1 MIDLQGFGGLLAEG
15 TWMTIRVTMI
25 AATAGVCIGIGVA
38 LMKLSGSR
46 LLRFLAESYT
56 TVLRGVPILLVIL
69 LFYFGAI
76 AAVNA
81 VARAVGYSQ
90 FIDVSAFAAGCL
102 ALSLAFG
109 AYSAEVFRGALQ
121 SIPKGQVEAARAI
134 GLPRSKTFFKI
145 TLPQVWRLALPGL
158 CNIFLVIMK
167 ETALISVVGLDELM
181 RKTQFAV
188 DFTKKPFTFFLV
200 AAFIYLGL
208 TVVTMGASAYLEAR
222 VNRGFVTQRRGG

>member
-222 VNRGFVTQRRGG
+222 ANRGFVTQRRGG